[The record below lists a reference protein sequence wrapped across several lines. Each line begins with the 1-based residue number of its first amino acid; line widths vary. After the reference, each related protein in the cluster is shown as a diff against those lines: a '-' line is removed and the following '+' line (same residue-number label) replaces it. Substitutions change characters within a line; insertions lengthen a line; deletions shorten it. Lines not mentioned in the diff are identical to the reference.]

1 MSDRKGW
8 HELRRTRM
16 ATREAV
22 VGYDRAR
29 RAYELAEQIRSL
41 RTEAGLTQKEL
52 AERMGSSQSVV
63 ARLEGGGVFPTIET
77 LERVAAAL
85 GAHLQIAL
93 RAGPLNAPASR
104 SDPGGEQAESA
115 MPLG

>member
-8 HELRRTRM
+8 SDVRRTRM
-16 ATREAV
+16 ATREAQA
-22 VGYDRAR
+22 GYDRAR

-41 RTEAGLTQKEL
+41 RITAGLTQKDL

-63 ARLEGGGVFPTIET
+63 ARLEGGGAFPTIET

-85 GAHLQIAL
+85 GAHLDIVL
-93 RAGPLNAPASR
+93 RPSTSHASA
-104 SDPGGEQAESA
+104 SPSPGREQAQA
-115 MPLG
+115 

>member
-1 MSDRKGW
+1 MSESKGW
-8 HELRRTRM
+8 SEIRRTRM
-16 ATREAV
+16 PTREAQ

-29 RAYELAEQIRSL
+29 RAYELGKQIRAL
-41 RTEAGLTQKEL
+41 RTTAGLTQKEL
-52 AERMGSSQSVV
+52 AERMGSTQSVV

-85 GAHLQIAL
+85 GAQLDIAL
-93 RAGPLNAPASR
+93 HAEFPNASAS
-104 SDPGGEQAESA
+104 SDSGREQTQS